1 MRCDRRLA
9 EQTLNNATRQLLD
22 CRVEGGYWEGEL
34 ASSALSTA
42 TAVFALSL
50 WLKKHKP
57 GNEELRRIIVDG
69 VRWLTYHQNADGG
82 WGDTV
87 LSLSNI
93 STTTLCW
100 AALAAIVRQFPELE
114 PQWNRALERSAAWL
128 RQRAGSLEPDRLIHA
143 ISDRYGEDRT
153 FSVPILTMCV
163 LAGQLGDGG
172 DAWRRIPQLPFELA
186 AVPAA
191 WYRWLQMPVVSYA
204 LPALIAIGQ
213 VRHTHCPT
221 SQPVLRVF
229 RELVRRR
236 TLRLLGDI
244 QPGNGGFLEAVPLT
258 SFVVMSL
265 IAAGQDRHLVVRR
278 GVDFLVGS
286 VRRDGSFPIDTNLAT
301 WVTTLSI
308 NALVGHSEFAKLL
321 SAADILRLRGWLL
334 RQQYRHEHPYTHAAP
349 GGWAWTDRPGGVP
362 DADDTAGALLA
373 LRHLGS
379 VDAEVRAAAA
389 RGGRWLLDLQN
400 RDGGIPTFCRG
411 WHNLPFDRSGVDL
424 TAHALSAWYAWRE
437 HLPPGLAARMRQA
450 AARALDYLARQQRP
464 DGAWIPLWFG
474 NQYAP
479 GEENPTYGTAR
490 VLLALAPLAASNSAS
505 ENAMP
510 RQLVA
515 QGVRW
520 LLSVQNADGGWGGD
534 RGVVSSIE
542 ETALAVQALAAVPD
556 DSEVQQALGRGVAWL
571 VEHTDCGR
579 VFAPSP
585 VGFYFAKLWY
595 YEKLYPLIFTV
606 GALARVCRRW
616 AVGG

>member
-1 MRCDRRLA
+1 MMHCDRRLA
-9 EQTLNNATRQLLD
+9 EQTLTNATQQLLD

-42 TAVFALSL
+42 TAIFAMLL
-50 WLKKHKP
+50 LLKKHEP
-57 GNEELRRIIVDG
+57 DNEQFRQIIIDG
-69 VRWLTYHQNADGG
+69 AQWLITHQNADGG

-100 AALAAIVRQFPELE
+100 AALAAIARQFPDSATR
-114 PQWNRALERSAAWL
+114 WNHALERSASWL
-128 RQRAGSLEPDRLIHA
+128 QLKAGSLEPDKLIHA
-143 ISDRYGEDRT
+143 ITDRYGEDRT

-163 LAGQLGDGG
+163 LAGQLGNGVE
-172 DAWRRIPQLPFELA
+172 AWRRIPQLPFELA

-213 VRHTHCPT
+213 VRHTYCPT
-221 SQPVLRVF
+221 SNPPLRLV

-244 QPGNGGFLEAVPLT
+244 QPCNGGFLEAVPLT

-265 IAAGQDRHLVVRR
+265 IAAGQVRHPVVRR
-278 GVDFLVGS
+278 GVAFLTRS
-286 VRRDGSFPIDTNLAT
+286 ARRDGSFPIDTNLAT
-301 WVTTLSI
+301 WVTTLAI
-308 NALVGHSEFAKLL
+308 NALAWHPEFVKLL
-321 SAADILRLRGWLL
+321 SIADLQRLRDWLL
-334 RQQYRHEHPYTHAAP
+334 QQQYRHEHPYTHAAP

-373 LRHLGS
+373 LRQLGP
-379 VDAEVRAAAA
+379 VDAEVQAAAV
-389 RGGRWLLDLQN
+389 RGVRWLLDLQN
-400 RDGGIPTFCRG
+400 HDGGIPTFCRG

-424 TAHALSAWYAWRE
+424 TAHALSAWYAWLK
-437 HLPPGLAARMRQA
+437 HLPPGLAARTWQA
-450 AARALDYLARQQRP
+450 ATRALDYLACQQRP

-474 NQYAP
+474 NQYAA

-490 VLLALAPLAASNSAS
+490 VLLSLAPLAAAGYTT
-505 ENAMP
+505 P
-510 RQLVA
+510 RRLAA

-520 LLSVQNADGGWGGD
+520 LLSAQNADGGWGGNP
-534 RGVVSSIE
+534 GVASSIE
-542 ETALAVQALAAVPD
+542 ETALAVQALTAVPD
-556 DSEVQQALGRGVAWL
+556 GPEVQHALARGVAWL

-579 VFAPSP
+579 TFPPAPI
-585 VGFYFAKLWY
+585 GFYFAKLWY

-606 GALARVCRRW
+606 AALARVCRRW
-616 AVGG
+616 TENG